1 MDSKSDLPLVL
12 KDKPVLAR
20 LWTYWND
27 ARGNRPMPP
36 ADEIGAARL
45 PDIAPNMLEIEVL
58 GDGGFAYRFV
68 GGNLITAY
76 GFDPTG
82 RRVDAALNAA
92 RGALARRIYAL
103 TVKSRRPLFA
113 SNRYLTPRP
122 ETLGVD
128 RIVCPAA
135 NDDERI
141 RLLISAQTFTY
152 EGEIAGELGNQA
164 TLEMSGDAHVFLD
177 EELQ

>member
-1 MDSKSDLPLVL
+1 MPL
-12 KDKPVLAR
+12 R
-20 LWTYWND
+20 T
-27 ARGNRPMPP
+27 R
-36 ADEIGAARL
+36 
-45 PDIAPNMLEIEVL
+45 
-58 GDGGFAYRFV
+58 
-68 GGNLITAY
+68 
-76 GFDPTG
+76 
-82 RRVDAALNAA
+82 

-141 RLLISAQTFTY
+141 RLLISAQTFTS

-164 TLEMSGDAHVFLD
+164 TLEMGGDVHVFLD